1 MNIGDRLLEAWESME
16 VINYRNC
23 KLAHKLPTNHLP
35 GKKMAYFPK
44 HQLPV
49 FERYSVID
57 KLQEPK
63 TSLIM
68 LSPSI
73 DLTNVLKAMPYPHN
87 FDLISQSR

>member
-63 TSLIM
+63 TSLITKYRSYKCSKSNA
-68 LSPSI
+68 LS
-73 DLTNVLKAMPYPHN
+73 
-87 FDLISQSR
+87 SQF

>member
-23 KLAHKLPTNHLP
+23 KLAHKSQPTTYL
-35 GKKMAYFPK
+35 AYFPK

-63 TSLIM
+63 TPLIM
-68 LSPSI
+68 ISPSI
-73 DLTNVLKAMPYPHN
+73 NLTNVLN
-87 FDLISQSR
+87 